1 MQIRTRAYLLLHRL
15 HIRWQHNTFP
25 LLLLFFFHLY
35 LPVRNHASLKVHV
48 LFQSFIKICG
58 HFSSDIFWA
67 VLIHFQTLLNTLIS
81 YISLNNAQDAD
92 SSSNKHDS
100 APVIGTLQDVNNRN
114 YIDFS
119 TSLHVLDK
127 FTMEI
132 MYWTFPMEKR
142 LMSPLFCQT
151 LQFHNTKKGKDP
163 LPLCCLMKLFTFI
176 QNNKK
181 LLQSYLDCI
190 MLIQR

>member
-1 MQIRTRAYLLLHRL
+1 MVMHTKQQWNTCEVMQIRTRAYSLLHRL

-119 TSLHVLDK
+119 TSLHVFGQIYYGNHVLDFYHGK
-127 FTMEI
+127 KVDPIILPNITV
-132 MYWTFPMEKR
+132 PQHKKR
-142 LMSPLFCQT
+142 
-151 LQFHNTKKGKDP
+151 
-163 LPLCCLMKLFTFI
+163 
-176 QNNKK
+176 
-181 LLQSYLDCI
+181 
-190 MLIQR
+190 